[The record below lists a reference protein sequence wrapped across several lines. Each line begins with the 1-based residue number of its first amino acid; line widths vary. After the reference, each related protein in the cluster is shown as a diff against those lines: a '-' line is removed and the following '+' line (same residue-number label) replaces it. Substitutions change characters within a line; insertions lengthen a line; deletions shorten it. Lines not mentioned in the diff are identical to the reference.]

1 MRLVLPNANDICI
14 THPLIVILMG
24 MLHYASFFI
33 SNHFHVN
40 SLNLNYPFF
49 LWNGGN
55 VRCFLHDGNQL
66 TLNSCKYGYWKEIN
80 R

>member
-1 MRLVLPNANDICI
+1 MRLVLLNTYDICI
-14 THPLIVILMG
+14 THPLVVILMG
-24 MLHYASFFI
+24 MLHCTLHYASFFI

-55 VRCFLHDGNQL
+55 VRCFHMMAI
-66 TLNSCKYGYWKEIN
+66 NSL
-80 R
+80 